1 MSNPRFAPLTSD
13 LFARKGDATPSAVA
27 AAAKPSLFWQREP
40 APLPP
45 PVVAAPRPAVPEKS
59 EAPPPL
65 PPGEKPHRMMV
76 TLSNAEFERIGI
88 AAVKK
93 GLTRQQILRAALDAH
108 LDRLK
113 REYGGC
119 GCMAMGA
126 APCEE
131 GCGAG

>member
-1 MSNPRFAPLTSD
+1 VSNPRFAPLTSD

-27 AAAKPSLFWQREP
+27 AKPALFWQREP
-40 APLPP
+40 APPP
-45 PVVAAPRPAVPEKS
+45 PVAAPRSAPPAARS
-59 EAPPPL
+59 ETPPPL

-76 TLSNAEFERIGI
+76 TLSQAEFERLGI

-93 GLTRQQILRAALDAH
+93 GLTRHQILRAALDAH

-131 GCGAG
+131 GCGAV

>member
-1 MSNPRFAPLTSD
+1 MSRFAPLTSD

-27 AAAKPSLFWQREP
+27 AKPALFWQREV
-40 APLPP
+40 APP
-45 PVVAAPRPAVPEKS
+45 PVAVAPQPKPKA
-59 EAPPPL
+59 EATPPL

-76 TLSNAEFERIGI
+76 TLSQTEFERIGI

-93 GLTRQQILRAALDAH
+93 GLTRQQILRGAIDAH

-119 GCMAMGA
+119 GCMAMGGNM
-126 APCEE
+126 CED
-131 GCGAG
+131 GCSAV